1 MAVISIQTQHVSFY
15 DADGWMLRAPVS
27 TGMKGRET
35 PAGVFTILEKRADH
49 RSNLYDDAEMP
60 HMQRLTWNGI
70 AMHGGILPGR
80 PASKG
85 SGRLSRPVQKTLPES
100 VTGGTIGNTHY

>member
-70 AMHGGILPGR
+70 AMHGAVACRAVRLRRGPGACR
-80 PASKG
+80 A
-85 SGRLSRPVQKTLPES
+85 RSRKHCPKV
-100 VTGGTIGNTHY
+100 